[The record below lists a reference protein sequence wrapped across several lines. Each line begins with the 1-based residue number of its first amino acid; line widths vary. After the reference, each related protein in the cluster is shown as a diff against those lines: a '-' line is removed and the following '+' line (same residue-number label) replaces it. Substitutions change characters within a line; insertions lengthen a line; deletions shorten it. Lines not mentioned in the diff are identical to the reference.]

1 MTSNNSFGKAVFFS
15 FAGRYLSMI
24 LQLGSTVVL
33 ARLIAPQDYG
43 LFSIAFIFM
52 ATASIIKEFGVNNY
66 LVKEKTLTQ
75 GIIRSAFG
83 ILLLLSTIT
92 ATTLFLSA
100 YFIADF
106 YNNAELVPIL
116 QLLSLNVLLS
126 PFGTIVGSLLKRD
139 MNFKP
144 DVITGLSG
152 QTIGLV
158 CMIIMAL
165 NDFGVYTLVY
175 GSLIQT
181 VSQILIIQLF
191 RPANMPRW
199 PSLKHCREIFSYSK
213 FAGVYGLTGHFG
225 TYAIELLSGKYFT
238 LELTGQVSRAMATAT
253 LFNKFFIEALNP
265 VIMPYVSKVN
275 RTGGEVAKYIEFL
288 TKLNLSL
295 AWPFFIILGLCA
307 QPIILLLFGEQ
318 WLISAY
324 FLQIL
329 CIGRIIYSSIQ
340 LLEPVMMG
348 LGMAKQLMQISLITN
363 IFRVVICLVSLPY
376 GLMAMVTNS
385 ALLTSIL
392 VLGLYSVLI
401 RSTEIISLRD
411 YLSWLKEPA
420 ILLIACSIPM
430 LTLNLIYGS
439 IWWQHYYLS
448 IPALGLTGII
458 WIVLILKQKNAEPIV
473 ALIKQKLQRSR

>member
-265 VIMPYVSKVN
+265 VIMPYVSKV
-275 RTGGEVAKYIEFL
+275 
-288 TKLNLSL
+288 